1 MSDTDIGLMMSRA
14 IHEAISSWLFQDL
27 SIVKQICG
35 FFEVLGI
42 TKLFDLFA
50 RVLIPGDGK
59 QIRVQFCCETFY

>member
-1 MSDTDIGLMMSRA
+1 MSRA

-27 SIVKQICG
+27 SIVKKICG
-35 FFEVLGI
+35 DFQVLGI
-42 TKLFDLFA
+42 TRLFDIFA